1 MSFGRRCALP
11 RRKLERTIFA
21 ETLMG
26 MESPDTR
33 READDSYRARS
44 AGRSMCPTGLAAP
57 TEGVMMGKLPNSL
70 SIAIW
75 LVGSLW
81 IVGYIAYLGDAPGE
95 IVLATFVM
103 GLVAGAI
110 ELAAAK
116 SR

>member
-1 MSFGRRCALP
+1 
-11 RRKLERTIFA
+11 
-21 ETLMG
+21 MG

-44 AGRSMCPTGLAAP
+44 AGRSICPTGPAAP
-57 TEGVMMGKLPNSL
+57 TEGVTMGKLPNSL

-81 IVGYIAYLGDAPGE
+81 IVGYIAYLSDAPGE

>member
-1 MSFGRRCALP
+1 M
-11 RRKLERTIFA
+11 
-21 ETLMG
+21 
-26 MESPDTR
+26 
-33 READDSYRARS
+33 
-44 AGRSMCPTGLAAP
+44 PTGPAAP

-81 IVGYIAYLGDAPGE
+81 IVGSIAYLGDAPGE

-110 ELAAAK
+110 ELVAGK
-116 SR
+116 SQ

>member
-1 MSFGRRCALP
+1 
-11 RRKLERTIFA
+11 
-21 ETLMG
+21 MG

-33 READDSYRARS
+33 READDSYRAQS
-44 AGRSMCPTGLAAP
+44 AGRSVCPTGPLPP
-57 TEGVMMGKLPNSL
+57 TEGVTMGELPNSL

>member
-1 MSFGRRCALP
+1 MTPTG
-11 RRKLERTIFA
+11 
-21 ETLMG
+21 
-26 MESPDTR
+26 
-33 READDSYRARS
+33 REAPVGACARPV
-44 AGRSMCPTGLAAP
+44 RCPP
-57 TEGVMMGKLPNSL
+57 TEGVTMGKLPNSL

-75 LVGSLW
+75 LIGSLW